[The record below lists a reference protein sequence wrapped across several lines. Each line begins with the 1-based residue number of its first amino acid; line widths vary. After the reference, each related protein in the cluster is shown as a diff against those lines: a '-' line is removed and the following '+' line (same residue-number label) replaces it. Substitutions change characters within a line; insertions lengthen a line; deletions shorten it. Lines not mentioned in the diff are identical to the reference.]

1 MRSYRSLI
9 AVVGVVVVLLAGA
22 GAVYAYDH
30 GHRNVIADGITVA
43 GIDVGGLKAAEAR
56 SRLHRRYERRLRRPV
71 VASFHGQRFT
81 LSPAAAHVKVD
92 IDAAVDQALAAQP
105 GRVDLHAHVALGHRR
120 SRRRRHQAAGAPI
133 PGRRSATG
141 RPRTTH
147 LDQAPRDASLSFA
160 SDSITKVPERTGREV
175 DTAALTDSLRTALQR
190 PGARHRLTVP
200 VEPVEPK
207 VTIDT
212 LARKYPAAITVDR
225 GAFTLRVY
233 QHLKL
238 TRSYSVAVGMQGLE
252 TPAGLYHVQNKVVDP
267 VWSVPTSAWAGSLA
281 GQVIPPGPSNPLKA
295 RWMGSVERRGD
306 PRHRRDR
313 LDRARVL
320 ARLCADAH
328 PRRDRPL
335 STGQRRHAGVHRRL
349 TRPDRD
355 TRLSRPGTRA

>member
-56 SRLHRRYERRLRRPV
+56 SKLHRRYERRLRRPV

-81 LSPAAAHVKVD
+81 LSPADAHVKVD
-92 IDAAVDQALAAQP
+92 IDAAVDQALE
-105 GRVDLHAHVALGHRR
+105 R
-120 SRRRRHQAAGAPI
+120 SQDGSIFTRTW
-133 PGRRSATG
+133 RSATG
-141 RPRTTH
+141 GHVDASIKPQVRYSRAAVGELVDRVQH
-147 LDQAPRDASLSFA
+147 SLDQAPRDASLSFA

-212 LARKYPAAITVDR
+212 LARRYPAAITVDR

-295 RWMGSVERRGD
+295 RWMGLWNGAGIHGTDETGSIGHAFSHGCVRMLIPDVIDLYQRVNVGTPVYIGD
-306 PRHRRDR
+306 
-313 LDRARVL
+313 
-320 ARLCADAH
+320 
-328 PRRDRPL
+328 
-335 STGQRRHAGVHRRL
+335 
-349 TRPDRD
+349 
-355 TRLSRPGTRA
+355 

>member
-1 MRSYRSLI
+1 MWLSL
-9 AVVGVVVVLLAGA
+9 LLAGA

-56 SRLHRRYERRLRRPV
+56 SKLHRRYERRLRRPV

-81 LSPAAAHVKVD
+81 LSPADAHVKVD
-92 IDAAVDQALAAQP
+92 IDAAVDQALE
-105 GRVDLHAHVALGHRR
+105 R
-120 SRRRRHQAAGAPI
+120 SQDGSIFTRAW
-133 PGRRSATG
+133 RSATG
-141 RPRTTH
+141 GHVDASIKPQVRYSRAAVGELVDRVQH
-147 LDQAPRDASLSFA
+147 SLDQAPRDASLSFA

-212 LARKYPAAITVDR
+212 LARRYPAAITVDR

-295 RWMGSVERRGD
+295 RWMGLWNGAGIHGTDETGSIGHAFSHGCVRMLIPDVIDLYQRVNVGTPVYIGD
-306 PRHRRDR
+306 
-313 LDRARVL
+313 
-320 ARLCADAH
+320 
-328 PRRDRPL
+328 
-335 STGQRRHAGVHRRL
+335 
-349 TRPDRD
+349 
-355 TRLSRPGTRA
+355 

>member
-56 SRLHRRYERRLRRPV
+56 SKLHRRYERRLRRPV
-71 VASFHGQRFT
+71 VVSFHGQRFT
-81 LSPAAAHVKVD
+81 LSPADAHVKVD
-92 IDAAVDQALAAQP
+92 IDAAVDHALE
-105 GRVDLHAHVALGHRR
+105 R
-120 SRRRRHQAAGAPI
+120 SQDGSIFTRTW
-133 PGRRSATG
+133 RSATG
-141 RPRTTH
+141 GHVDASIKPQVRYSRAAVAELVDRVQH
-147 LDQAPRDASLSFA
+147 SLDQAPRDASLSFA

-267 VWSVPTSAWAGSLA
+267 VWSVPTSAWAGSLG

-295 RWMGSVERRGD
+295 RWMGLWNGAGIHGTDETGSIGHAFSHGCVRMLIPDVIDLYQRVNVGTPVYIGD
-306 PRHRRDR
+306 
-313 LDRARVL
+313 
-320 ARLCADAH
+320 
-328 PRRDRPL
+328 
-335 STGQRRHAGVHRRL
+335 
-349 TRPDRD
+349 
-355 TRLSRPGTRA
+355 

>member
-56 SRLHRRYERRLRRPV
+56 SKLHRRYERRLRRPV

-81 LSPAAAHVKVD
+81 LSPADAHVKVD
-92 IDAAVDQALAAQP
+92 IDAAVDQALE
-105 GRVDLHAHVALGHRR
+105 R
-120 SRRRRHQAAGAPI
+120 SQDGSIFTRAW
-133 PGRRSATG
+133 RSATG
-141 RPRTTH
+141 GHVDASIKPQVRYSRAAVGELVDRVQH
-147 LDQAPRDASLSFA
+147 SLDQAPRDASLSFA

-212 LARKYPAAITVDR
+212 LARRYPAAITVDR

-295 RWMGSVERRGD
+295 RWMGLWNGAGIHGTDETGSIGHAFSHGCVRMLIPDVIDLYQRVNVGTPVYIGD
-306 PRHRRDR
+306 
-313 LDRARVL
+313 
-320 ARLCADAH
+320 
-328 PRRDRPL
+328 
-335 STGQRRHAGVHRRL
+335 
-349 TRPDRD
+349 
-355 TRLSRPGTRA
+355 